1 MQIDDFPAERRAPV
15 APPPQ
20 VIWPASVQGPEL
32 RSAFLGLRANEYAG
46 NRVVRDVFLFIPEKQ
61 KRKKKKLLGAFNFS
75 EGHTISEFLVFVIL
89 TQHQGYVPDNKQ

>member
-15 APPPQ
+15 SPPPQ
-20 VIWPASVQGPEL
+20 VIWPGSVQGREL

-46 NRVVRDVFLFIPEKQ
+46 NRVVSAVFLFIPEKQ
-61 KRKKKKLLGAFNFS
+61 KRKKKLSRAFNFS

-89 TQHQGYVPDNKQ
+89 AQHQGYVPDNKQ